1 MNAFDV
7 LDLLIAL
14 IIMGVLGGLIF
25 ILEDAPIVKK
35 FTNKLLHIWDQDGDD
50 I

>member
-1 MNAFDV
+1 MNAFDI

-14 IIMGVLGGLIF
+14 LIMGVLGSLIF
-25 ILEDAPIVKK
+25 ILEDTPIVKK

-50 I
+50 L